1 MIQFKGGNGSSIE
14 KAIIIL
20 GVNTDREG
28 VDAEYRYLDF
38 HYKGWQLD
46 EQTLILNKDMQYDL
60 MVIILLD
67 GSKKDVWFD
76 ITEFCC

>member
-1 MIQFKGGNGSSIE
+1 MIQFNGGDGSSKE
-14 KAIIIL
+14 EAIIIH
-20 GVNTDREG
+20 GVYTEWGG